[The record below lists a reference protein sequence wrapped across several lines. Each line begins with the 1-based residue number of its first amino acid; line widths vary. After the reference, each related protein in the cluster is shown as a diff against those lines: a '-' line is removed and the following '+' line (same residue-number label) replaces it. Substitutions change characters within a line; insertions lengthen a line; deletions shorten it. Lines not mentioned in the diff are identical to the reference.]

1 MILYILFTALTY
13 LGIQSKLRLNLFSL
27 LAALI
32 PGLRNYSGKDT
43 LLYMNRLQVIQEDQ
57 IVWDY
62 EPVLS
67 LIFYLSTV
75 FTKSL
80 TTSWFIANFAYTLIV
95 ITVYNFICQK
105 FKKNRERQ
113 TTIFINI
120 FFTIIIID
128 SAFNGMR
135 VGLMI
140 PFALS
145 FLMTEKFTLMLLAIL
160 SHISGLFLTSLG
172 IIKRYKIPLFIFIII
187 GFTFLN
193 EIQGLIELN
202 ERINSKYIRYTE
214 TNNVSKYSGLIDL
227 IVGFLLFTSSN
238 IKPYIRSILLIV
250 IVPFIL
256 LHILK
261 LSEFYGI
268 FRLYRLII
276 ILGIYT
282 IFRKGVVNMKL
293 LAISCLVFALNFIK
307 QFIFTYGDE
316 GGFLP
321 FK

>member
-1 MILYILFTALTY
+1 MIFYISFSVIAFLA
-13 LGIQSKLRLNLFSL
+13 IQSNKKLNLFSV

-43 LLYMNRLQVIQEDQ
+43 LIYFNRLQVIQEGQ

-62 EPVLS
+62 EPLLS
-67 LIFYLSTV
+67 IIFYLSTV

-80 TTSWFIANFAYTLIV
+80 TSSWFLANFLYTIIV
-95 ITVYNFICQK
+95 ITIYNFIYQK
-105 FKKNRERQ
+105 IKKNRGRQ
-113 TTIFINI
+113 TSVFINI
-120 FFTIIIID
+120 FFVIIIID

-140 PFALS
+140 PLALS
-145 FLMTEKFTLMLLAIL
+145 FLMTEKLILIVLAIL
-160 SHISGLFLTSLG
+160 SHFSGFFFGFVSLFKRHKISLIL
-172 IIKRYKIPLFIFIII
+172 III
-187 GFTFLN
+187 MGFVFLN
-193 EIQGLIELN
+193 EIQALIELN
-202 ERINSKYIRYTE
+202 ERINSKYVRYTE
-214 TNNVSKYSGLIDL
+214 TSNASIYSGLIDL
-227 IVGFLLFTSSN
+227 VVGFLLFTSAN
-238 IKPYIRSILLIV
+238 IKPSIRRILFII

-256 LHILK
+256 LHTLK
-261 LSEFYGI
+261 LYEFYGI

-282 IFRKGVVNMKL
+282 IYKRGVFDMKL
-293 LAISCLVFALNFIK
+293 LAISCLVFTLNFIK